1 MPKVSEKHR
10 RFSSQTASFDLS
22 IHNNFEIIRTFKQV
36 YAIHMFYRT

>member
-22 IHNNFEIIRTFKQV
+22 FHNNFEMIRTFKQV
-36 YAIHMFYRT
+36 YVVQMFCGT